1 MKRDELVQEIIEELA
16 RCQRAAVNPSEWN
29 KIGLS
34 HSQVGMLFM
43 ILHRKDANVKQI
55 SEHLGVTKSAITQ
68 LLEPLVNKGF
78 IDRQTDPNDRRIVR
92 FKLTDK
98 GKKTIK
104 EIHKQKFS
112 GLRSAL
118 DSLSDN
124 ELEQLAA
131 LHRKA
136 VQNISK

>member
-1 MKRDELVQEIIEELA
+1 MKRDELVQDIIETLA
-16 RCQRAAVNPSEWN
+16 RCQRASVNPSEWN

-43 ILHRKDANVKQI
+43 ILHRKDSNVKQI
-55 SEHLGVTKSAITQ
+55 AEHLGVTKSAITQ
-68 LLEPLVNKGF
+68 LLDPLVTKGF
-78 IDRQTDPNDRRIVR
+78 IDRQNDPDDRRIVR
-92 FKLTDK
+92 FSLSDK

-118 DSLSDN
+118 DSLSDT
-124 ELEQLAA
+124 ELNQLAS